1 MAPHSEDG
9 LPPIAG
15 YHPTTLLDWP
25 GRLAAIVFLP
35 RCNFRCPFCHAGHL
49 LGDPPETIPLEAVLA
64 HLAEREGWLDGVV
77 ICGGE
82 PTLWPAL
89 GGLCRR
95 FRDAGLAVKLDTNGT
110 RPDVLA
116 SLLADGLVDA
126 VAMDVKAPLDAR
138 YARAAGV
145 EAVDLDALRR
155 SIALLAASAV
165 EVEFRTT
172 VVPTLLAEAEIR
184 AIGETLAAAAV
195 DVTPPAAPLSQEGGG
210 KGTGMA
216 AGAGRGG
223 GMGARRDDGAG
234 AGTAAGLVWTLQPFE
249 PAGALDPAF
258 HTVAPYP
265 LDRLAALAEIGRR
278 YLARCRLRGQPDP
291 GQAGPPGD

>member
-1 MAPHSEDG
+1 MSPLTPTG

-49 LGDPPETIPLEAVLA
+49 LGDPAETVPLEAVLA
-64 HLAEREGWLDGVV
+64 HLADREGWLDGVV
-77 ICGGE
+77 VCGGE
-82 PTLWPAL
+82 PTLWPTL
-89 GGLCRR
+89 GDLCRR
-95 FRDAGLAVKLDTNGT
+95 FRDAGLPVKLDTNGT

-116 SLLADGLVDA
+116 ALLDAGLVDA

-145 EAVDLDALRR
+145 EAADLQTLRR
-155 SIALLAASAV
+155 SIALLMASTA

-172 VVPTLLAEAEIR
+172 VVPTLLAEAEIQ
-184 AIGETLAAAAV
+184 AIGETLAAAA
-195 DVTPPAAPLSQEGGG
+195 AN
-210 KGTGMA
+210 A
-216 AGAGRGG
+216 AGT
-223 GMGARRDDGAG
+223 GAG
-234 AGTAAGLVWTLQPFE
+234 APAWTLQPFE

-258 HTVAPYP
+258 RTVAPYP
-265 LDRLAALAEIGRR
+265 PDRLAALADLGRR
-278 YLARCRLRGQPDP
+278 YVSRCRLRGES
-291 GQAGPPGD
+291 GPARFAPR